1 MWPSKLWLTV
11 ISLPYKELQRIFRNF
26 TMTCHALIE
35 MTEISVT
42 VLEWLNSQKQRIV
55 RSPTTSQVSCHIA
68 QLYSLQSIMTSSFS
82 IFPVITQFGRKTKPE
97 FILQETSQVKGRFAF
112 VWGKNKNKRS
122 MFQNSFLCCKDT
134 KGCLSPTLTFF
145 SCWRIPKSM
154 KLFLY
159 KGS

>member
-42 VLEWLNSQKQRIV
+42 VSEWLNSQKQRIV

-112 VWGKNKNKRS
+112 VWGKKQKQKKHVSEQLYVLQRHKR
-122 MFQNSFLCCKDT
+122 L
-134 KGCLSPTLTFF
+134 
-145 SCWRIPKSM
+145 PKSSSYFFQLLENS
-154 KLFLY
+154 KEYEAFPI
-159 KGS
+159 